1 MSVYDLDPQE
11 YNSKL
16 AEALKKF
23 PEISAPEW
31 IAFVKSGP
39 AKVRPINDADF
50 WFKRTSSVLRQ
61 IYKKKTVGVNKLRV
75 KYGSRKRRGS
85 KPKEFRKSGGKIL
98 RTILQQTD
106 KAGLTEIAKAIK
118 GVRSKRPGRQLTEKG
133 KKFMEGFA

>member
-23 PEISAPEW
+23 SEIQAPEW
-31 IAFVKSGP
+31 IYFVKSGA
-39 AKVRPINDADF
+39 AKVRPIDDPDF
-50 WFKRTSSVLRQ
+50 WFKRTASVLRQ

-85 KPKEFRKSGGKIL
+85 KPEEFRKSGGKIL

-106 KAGLTEIAKAIK
+106 KAGLTEIAKTIK

-133 KKFMEGFA
+133 KKFMEVLA